1 MASIL
6 DKVSTDFA
14 KLSRRAAH
22 VAGMKELRA
31 AYAELRKVA
40 IKRLQRGESEIRRIG
55 APWSKADFPTTRSI
69 STPEQLAREYVN
81 VSRFLSSKVSTEK
94 GRQAIR
100 EKRRESLQRA
110 GYEIPPGM
118 DDKFQDFMELWRRK
132 YEEETPEGKKMIV
145 DSDVA
150 AEFFDEQ
157 VEAGKFSEKSN
168 KSSMSRAFNAYLR
181 AQGITPVQ
189 SRGRRRR

>member
-6 DKVSTDFA
+6 EKVSTDFA

-22 VAGMKELRA
+22 TAGMKELRA

-40 IKRLQRGESEIRRIG
+40 LKRLQRGESEIRRIG
-55 APWSKADFPTTRSI
+55 APWTKADFPMTRDI
-69 STPEQLAREYVN
+69 STPEQLAREYVS
-81 VSRFLSSKVSTEK
+81 VSRFLASKISTKK

-110 GYEIPPGM
+110 GYEIPPDM
-118 DDKFQDFMELWRRK
+118 DDLFQDFMELWRRK

-157 VEAGKFSEKSN
+157 VERGKITEKSN
-168 KSSMSRAFNAYLR
+168 KSSMSRAFNQYLR
-181 AQGITPVQ
+181 AQGIMPVQ
-189 SRGRRRR
+189 SRGSRRR